1 MDRIINMILNRFIGQ
16 IINRAISG
24 GISFAARRG
33 KDPAQMTEAERAQ
46 AKAGQDLAQ
55 KARKISRASR
65 RLF

>member
-1 MDRIINMILNRFIGQ
+1 MDRMIQMLLNRFLGQ
-16 IINRAISG
+16 IINRAINT

-33 KDPAQMTEAERAQ
+33 KGPAELTDEERRQ
-46 AKAGQDLAQ
+46 ARSGQDLAQ